1 MNKIPLIIDT
11 DPGIDDILA
20 IILAAASDKYEIKA
34 LTATHGNVGLVGTSQ
49 NALHIAD
56 MLKLDCIVAKGAEKP
71 LIVPQKNAAHI
82 HGSNGAAGF
91 EFPKTHRICSEQA
104 AWDVMYSE
112 AKKAK
117 GELVLVVLGPMT
129 NVAIALLKYPDLAQY
144 IKRIYMMG
152 GSRSF
157 GNHSQNA
164 EFNIWGDPHAC
175 EIVLQS
181 GVAITMA
188 DLIFGNDH
196 PLTGNMVRAAYDGA
210 KRLKPMLDAFWQH
223 DMQWLKKE
231 GEKQGKAIDPATY
244 GFSIYDAT
252 AVAAMLLQEELKTED
267 YYVLC
272 ETQGSETQGQTVFD
286 YKGQKGKAPNV
297 QLAVKMPIDKYYKL
311 FAQAMAHFE

>member
-1 MNKIPLIIDT
+1 
-11 DPGIDDILA
+11 
-20 IILAAASDKYEIKA
+20 
-34 LTATHGNVGLVGTSQ
+34 
-49 NALHIAD
+49 
-56 MLKLDCIVAKGAEKP
+56 
-71 LIVPQKNAAHI
+71 
-82 HGSNGAAGF
+82 
-91 EFPKTHRICSEQA
+91 
-104 AWDVMYSE
+104 
-112 AKKAK
+112 
-117 GELVLVVLGPMT
+117 
-129 NVAIALLKYPDLAQY
+129 
-144 IKRIYMMG
+144 
-152 GSRSF
+152 

-196 PLTGNMVRAAYDGA
+196 PLTGDMVRAAYDGA
-210 KRLKPMLDAFWQH
+210 KGLKPMLDAFWQH
-223 DMQWLKKE
+223 DMHWLQKE

-252 AVAAMLLQEELKTED
+252 AVAAMLLQEELETED

-297 QLAVKMPIDKYYKL
+297 QLAVKMP
-311 FAQAMAHFE
+311 MAHFE